1 LEIEMGIEAWLIHT
15 CVVENPTE
23 GGEDRYGNV
32 VPGYEEGVPTVCRLV
47 EEQERAWVDVLAQ
60 SVTVTIYKMLLPP
73 DVEVKERARISEV
86 VLEDGTEVDG
96 VFFVKAV
103 LARRGRGLQL
113 QTVTLERVG

>member
-1 LEIEMGIEAWLIHT
+1 MGVEAWLIHT
-15 CVVENPTE
+15 CVVENPAA
-23 GGEDRYGNV
+23 GNEDRYGNIAL
-32 VPGYEEGVPTVCRLV
+32 GYQAGVPTVCRLV
-47 EEQERAWVDVLAQ
+47 EEQERAWVDALAQ
-60 SVTVTIYKMLLPP
+60 SVVVTVYKMLLPP

-103 LARRGRGLQL
+103 LARRGRGLQH